1 VRAARQRRRHLEEN
15 RMKRFDVYGIGN
27 ALVDLQVRASDE
39 DLASLG
45 LQKGG
50 MQLVGEAE
58 QGKILQHFRGRDLAR
73 SSGGSAANSM
83 IAIAQLGGRAAYG
96 CIVSDDDL
104 GAHYQQEMAGLGVVL
119 HNSGRLGAPT
129 GSSLILI
136 TPDAERTM
144 NTHLGITSEFS
155 PDDVNDDLIA
165 NAEWLYVEGYLLSSE
180 VGQLAVRHAVNVAQ
194 RCGTKIAL
202 AVSAAFIVDA
212 FGGPLKECAAV
223 SDLVFAN
230 RDEAT
235 RFSGC
240 DDEQR
245 ASASLKATVPGVV
258 MTLGERGALIH
269 VAGTSTQVEPFPA
282 VATDDTGAGD
292 MFAGAFLYGL
302 THGLAPHDAGRLA
315 CFLSSKVVSQLGAR
329 LRADVPGL
337 VAGAG
342 FVIPKAG

>member
-1 VRAARQRRRHLEEN
+1 
-15 RMKRFDVYGIGN
+15 MKRFDVYGIGN
-27 ALVDLQVRASDE
+27 ALVDLQVRASE
-39 DLASLG
+39 QDLVALG
-45 LQKGG
+45 LEKGA
-50 MQLVGEAE
+50 MKLVGEGE
-58 QGKILQHFRGRDLAR
+58 QRKILHHFDGHDIAM

-96 CIVSDDDL
+96 CVVSDDDF
-104 GAHYQQEMAGLGVVL
+104 GAHYQAEMAALGVVL

-155 PDDVNDDLIA
+155 PADVNDEFIA
-165 NAEWLYVEGYLLSSE
+165 DAEWLYVEGYLLSSP
-180 VGQLAVRHAVNVAQ
+180 VGQLAVRHALNVAQ
-194 RCGTKIAL
+194 RCGTKVAL
-202 AVSAAFIVDA
+202 AVSAGFIVDA
-212 FGGPLKECAAV
+212 FGTVLKECASM

-235 RFSGC
+235 RFAGC
-240 DDEQR
+240 SDEQP
-245 ASASLKATVPGVV
+245 AFEFLKRTVPNVV
-258 MTLGERGALIH
+258 MTLGERGAMIH
-269 VAGTSTQVEPFPA
+269 AGGASTLVEPFPA

-292 MFAGAFLYGL
+292 MFAGAFLHGW
-302 THGLAPHDAGRLA
+302 THGLTPHESGRLA

-329 LRADVPGL
+329 LCADVNDL

-342 FVIPKAG
+342 MVTSKAQ

>member
-1 VRAARQRRRHLEEN
+1 
-15 RMKRFDVYGIGN
+15 MKRFDVYGIGN

-39 DLASLG
+39 DLVSLG
-45 LQKGG
+45 LEKGG

-58 QGKILQHFRGRDLAR
+58 QEKILQHFRGRELAK

-104 GAHYQQEMAGLGVVL
+104 GAHYQAEMAGLGVVL
-119 HNSGRLGAPT
+119 HNEGKLGAPT

-144 NTHLGITSEFS
+144 NTHLGITAEFS
-155 PDDVNDDLIA
+155 PEDVNDELIA
-165 NAEWLYVEGYLLSSE
+165 DAEWLYVEGYLLSSE

-194 RCGTKIAL
+194 RCGTKVAV

-212 FGGPLKECAAV
+212 FGDALRACVEA

-235 RFSGC
+235 RFTAC
-240 DDEQR
+240 ADEQQ
-245 ASASLKATVPGVV
+245 AFESLKAKVPGVV

-269 VAGTSTQVEPFPA
+269 MDGASTHVEPFPA

-302 THGLAPHDAGRLA
+302 THALTPPDAGRLG

-329 LRADVPGL
+329 LRADVPAL
-337 VAGAG
+337 VSGAG
-342 FVIPKAG
+342 IAIPTGR